1 MDKTIAWCILFPQ
14 NMILNRAIRTLT
26 ISYENR
32 PAEILPIRRKTI
44 YNQSII
50 RKSSNL
56 TFVFKRILLSLGL
69 LSTNFKCVRDEFF
82 IKKFTASIK
91 KMEK

>member
-14 NMILNRAIRTLT
+14 NMILNRAIRT
-26 ISYENR
+26 ISYENQ
-32 PAEILPIRRKTI
+32 PAEILPIRRKTV
-44 YNQSII
+44 YDQSII
-50 RKSSNL
+50 RKSTNL

-69 LSTNFKCVRDEFF
+69 LSTNFKCVRDDFF